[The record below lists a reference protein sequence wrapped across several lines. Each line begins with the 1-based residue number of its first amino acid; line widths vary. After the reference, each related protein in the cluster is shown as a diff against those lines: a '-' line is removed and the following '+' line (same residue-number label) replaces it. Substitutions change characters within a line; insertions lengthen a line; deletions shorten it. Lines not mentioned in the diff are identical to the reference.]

1 MPCFGG
7 GLSFLGFFLNRHM
20 REKADMNRMRV
31 VLSCALRRQGLG
43 KARINKT
50 GGPFQCTSTP
60 NPLRGNQ
67 CYAQSAQSGDASAAD
82 LHSECA
88 QKVSSRLLVN
98 AYTV

>member
-1 MPCFGG
+1 
-7 GLSFLGFFLNRHM
+7 
-20 REKADMNRMRV
+20 MNRMRV

-50 GGPFQCTSTP
+50 GGPFQCTSTL

-82 LHSECA
+82 LVNCV
-88 QKVSSRLLVN
+88 QKVSCRLLVIMHTYYIVTYISN
-98 AYTV
+98 